1 MYRKLICMSAVWVAV
16 VSHSDVNDES
26 PHTPFYEEVT
36 IVGARETQQGVT
48 GSARVIDSEQLKR
61 FGHTDIQ
68 RIARQVPGVSVQVE
82 DGYGLRPNISIR
94 GVATERSSR
103 ITLLEDNVL
112 IAPAPYSAPSAYY
125 FPTAGRM
132 SSFEVLK
139 GPSAITQGPYTI
151 GGALNMIS
159 TPIPREAEGRIAAE
173 MGQDE
178 SVRVH
183 ATYGNTSDDG
193 FGFLIET
200 QQWSSAGYQKIDRS
214 GGETGLDVE
223 DYTLKG
229 AYRPDDSPHSLAVK
243 IQLADQTSNQSYLGL
258 TNVDFSR
265 DAKRRY
271 GLSSLDQIRTDHEQ
285 VILRYGY
292 DADAVSFS
300 ATVYNNTLARNWFKT
315 EGIDLDGSDNASV
328 FSKTSWSSVVEA
340 VNRGQAIGDW
350 STDQLA
356 GVLDG
361 TLDTAPGSIQVR
373 ANEREYFSRGI
384 QLLAVWDFNTTGAS
398 HRMEA
403 GLRYH
408 KDEEDRLQR
417 NSTYRQEG
425 GHLVLDD
432 VGLLGNAGNRI
443 QQADAIAF
451 HIYDRIEFGS
461 WTLTPGIRYEDID
474 QRRIRYEI
482 RAGRT
487 ENPASR
493 SPDNL
498 RSTRS
503 NTTRVAL
510 PGIGA
515 LYRLNEATALIAGVH
530 KGFTAPSNVEGVQE
544 EEALNYE
551 FGIRHRSDS
560 HRVEMIGFLSDYDNL
575 LGECTASS
583 GANCEIG
590 DAFNGD
596 AVTVRGVEFIAGTE
610 LAGSNV
616 PLELAYTYIDG
627 SFDTD
632 IADTAFFGDVS
643 AGDPIPYIP
652 KHQLYAMIGFV
663 RPQWAVHLSANFV
676 DKTCVRAACGVF
688 EMTDSSFTVD
698 IAGRWSVND
707 NLGLFA
713 RVENLADS
721 SDIVGLHPYGA
732 RPNKSR
738 TALVGLDLSF

>member
-1 MYRKLICMSAVWVAV
+1 MAAVWMAGA
-16 VSHSDVNDES
+16 SHSDINDENPNS
-26 PHTPFYEEVT
+26 AFYEEIT
-36 IVGARETQQGVT
+36 IVGTREAQQSVT
-48 GSARVIDSEQLKR
+48 GSAQVIDTEQLKR

-68 RIARQVPGVSVQVE
+68 RIARQIPGVSIQVE

-94 GVATERSSR
+94 GVATERSGR

-159 TPIPREAEGRIAAE
+159 TPIPAEAEGRIAAE

-178 SVRVH
+178 SIRVH
-183 ATYGNTSDDG
+183 ATYGNTSDNG
-193 FGFLIET
+193 LGFLLEA
-200 QQWSSAGYQKIDRS
+200 QRWRSAGYQNVDRS
-214 GGETGLDVE
+214 GGETGFDVE
-223 DYTLKG
+223 DYTLKM
-229 AYRPDDSPHSLAVK
+229 AYSPDDSPHSLAVK

-258 TNVDFSR
+258 TNDDFSR
-265 DAKRRY
+265 DPERRY

-285 VILRYGY
+285 VIVRYGY
-292 DADAVSFS
+292 DLDVLSFS
-300 ATVYNNTLARNWFKT
+300 ATLYNNTHARNWFKT
-315 EGIDLDGSDNASV
+315 EGIDLDGSDNAGA
-328 FSKTSWSSVVEA
+328 FTKTSWSSVVTA
-340 VNRGQAIGDW
+340 VNMGLTIGDW
-350 STDQLA
+350 TADHLA
-356 GVLDG
+356 TVLDG
-361 TLDTAPGSIQVR
+361 TLDTPPGSIQVR

-384 QLLAVWDFNTTGAS
+384 QLTAVWDFDTSGAR
-398 HRMEA
+398 HRLEA

-425 GHLVLDD
+425 GQLTLDD
-432 VGLLGNAGNRI
+432 SGVLGNAGNRI
-443 QQADAIAF
+443 QQADATAL
-451 HIYDRIEFGS
+451 HIYDRIEVGS

-474 QRRIRYEI
+474 QRRIRYET
-482 RAGRT
+482 RMGRT
-487 ENPASR
+487 DDPASR

-503 NTTRVAL
+503 NATHVVL
-510 PGIGA
+510 PGLGA
-515 LYRLNEATALIAGVH
+515 LYKLNETTALIAGVH
-530 KGFTAPSNVEGVQE
+530 KGFTAPSNAAGVRE
-544 EEALNYE
+544 EEAINYE
-551 FGIRHRSDS
+551 FGVRHQSDS
-560 HRVEMIGFLSDYDNL
+560 RRMEVIGFLSDYDNL
-575 LGECTASS
+575 LGECTASA
-583 GANCEIG
+583 GANCEVG
-590 DAFNGD
+590 DAFNGN
-596 AVTVRGVEFIAGTE
+596 AVTVRGVEIIAGTE
-610 LAGSNV
+610 LAGSNI

-627 SFDTD
+627 TFDTD

-643 AGDPIPYIP
+643 AGDTIPYIP

-663 RPQWAVHLSANFV
+663 QPQWAVHFSANFV
-676 DKTCVRAACGVF
+676 DETCVRAACGAY
-688 EMTDSSFTVD
+688 EITDSSFTLD

-707 NLGLFA
+707 KLGLFA

-738 TALVGLDLSF
+738 TAVVGLDLSF

>member
-1 MYRKLICMSAVWVAV
+1 MYRKFICLCLVQVAV
-16 VSHSDVNDES
+16 SSLGELNNDS
-26 PHTPFYEEVT
+26 PDTVFYEEIT
-36 IVGARETQQGVT
+36 IVGTREAQQGVT
-48 GSARVIDSEQLKR
+48 GSAQVIDAEQLKR

-68 RIARQVPGVSVQVE
+68 RIARQVPGVSIQVE

-94 GVATERSSR
+94 GVATERSGR

-151 GGALNMIS
+151 GGALNMVS
-159 TPIPREAEGRIAAE
+159 TQIPREVEGRVAAE
-173 MGQDE
+173 IGQDE
-178 SVRVH
+178 SIRVH
-183 ATYGNTSDDG
+183 ATYGDTSDDG
-193 FGFLIET
+193 LGFLIET
-200 QQWSSAGYQKIDRS
+200 QQWRSAGYQKIDRS
-214 GGETGLDVE
+214 GRETGLDVA
-223 DYTLKG
+223 DYTLKA
-229 AYRPDDSPHSLAVK
+229 AYSPDESPHSLAIK

-258 TNVDFSR
+258 TNVDFNR
-265 DAKRRY
+265 DAERRY
-271 GLSSLDQIRTDHEQ
+271 GLSFLDQIRTDHEQ

-292 DADAVSFS
+292 DAETLSFS
-300 ATVYNNTLARNWFKT
+300 ATAYNNTHARNWFKT

-328 FSKTSWSSVVEA
+328 FSKTSWSSVVSA
-340 VNRGQAIGDW
+340 VNGGQAIGDW
-350 STDQLA
+350 SAEQLA
-356 GVLDG
+356 SVLDG

-384 QLLAVWDFNTTGAS
+384 QLMAVWDLNTSGAS
-398 HRMEA
+398 HRVEA

-425 GHLVLDD
+425 GQLKLDD
-432 VGLLGNAGNRI
+432 IGLLGNAGNRI

-451 HIYDRIEFGS
+451 HLYDRIEVGP
-461 WTLTPGIRYEDID
+461 WTLTPGIRFEDID
-474 QRRIRYEI
+474 QRRIRYET

-493 SPDNL
+493 SPNNL

-503 NTTRVAL
+503 NKTRVVL

-515 LYRLNEATALIAGVH
+515 LYRLNQTTALIAGIH
-530 KGFTAPSNVEGVQE
+530 KGFTAPSNSEGVEE

-551 FGIRHRSDS
+551 IGVRHQSDN
-560 HRVEMIGFLSDYDNL
+560 RRIEVIGFLSDYDNL

-583 GANCEIG
+583 GSNCEVG
-590 DAFNGD
+590 DAFNGN
-596 AVTVRGVEFIAGTE
+596 AVTVRGIEFLAGTE

-616 PLELAYTYIDG
+616 PVELAYTYIDG

-632 IADTAFFGDVS
+632 IADTAFFGDVN
-643 AGDPIPYIP
+643 AGDSIPYIP
-652 KHQLYAMIGFV
+652 RHQLHAMIGFV
-663 RPQWAVHLSANFV
+663 QKHWAVHLSANFV
-676 DKTCVRAACGVF
+676 DKTCVRAACGAF
-688 EMTDSSFTVD
+688 EITDSSFTVD
-698 IAGRWSVND
+698 VAGRWSVND

-713 RVENLADS
+713 RIENVADS

-732 RPNKSR
+732 RPNRSR
-738 TALVGLDLSF
+738 TALIGLDLSF

>member
-1 MYRKLICMSAVWVAV
+1 MVTKFIFMTAISIAIVTHGDGREKNPKTL
-16 VSHSDVNDES
+16 
-26 PHTPFYEEVT
+26 FYEEVT
-36 IVGARETQQGVT
+36 IVGTREAEQGVT
-48 GSARVIDSEQLKR
+48 GSAHVIDAAQLRR
-61 FGHTDIQ
+61 FGYTDIQ
-68 RIARQVPGVSVQVE
+68 RIARQVPGVSIQVE

-94 GVATERSSR
+94 GVATERSGR

-125 FPTAGRM
+125 FPTVGRM
-132 SSFEVLK
+132 SSIEVLK

-159 TPIPREAEGRIAAE
+159 TPIPRERAGRITAE
-173 MGQDE
+173 VGQNE
-178 SVRVH
+178 SFRVH
-183 ATYGNTSDDG
+183 ATYGSTSDDG
-193 FGFLIET
+193 LGFLLET
-200 QQWSSAGYQKIDRS
+200 HQWRTAGYQKIDRS
-214 GGETGLDVE
+214 GGETGLDVR
-223 DYTLKG
+223 DYTLKA
-229 AYRPDDSPHSLAVK
+229 AYSPDDSPHSLAVK
-243 IQLADQTSNQSYLGL
+243 IQLADQTANQSYLGL
-258 TNVDFSR
+258 TNVDFGR
-265 DAKRRY
+265 YANRRY
-271 GLSSLDQIRTDHEQ
+271 GLSSLDQIHTNHKQ
-285 VILRYGY
+285 VIVRYGY
-292 DADAVSFS
+292 DVDTLSFL
-300 ATVYNNTLARNWFKT
+300 ATAYNNTYARNWFKT
-315 EGIDLDGSDNASV
+315 EGIDLDGSANASA
-328 FSKTSWSSVVEA
+328 FSKTSWSSVVAA
-340 VNRGQAIGDW
+340 VNTGQAIGDW
-350 STDQLA
+350 SADQLA
-356 GVLDG
+356 SVLDG

-373 ANEREYFSRGI
+373 ANQRDYFSRGL
-384 QLLAVWDFNTTGAS
+384 QLTAVWDFSTSGAS
-398 HRMEA
+398 HRVEA

-408 KDEEDRLQR
+408 MDEEDRLQR
-417 NSTYRQEG
+417 NDTYRQEG
-425 GHLVLDD
+425 GQLKLDD

-451 HIYDRIEFGS
+451 HIYDRIEVGS

-503 NTTRVAL
+503 NATRVVL

-530 KGFTAPSNVEGVQE
+530 KGFTAPSNAEGVQE

-551 FGIRHRSDS
+551 FGFRHRSDS
-560 HRVEMIGFLSDYDNL
+560 RRVEVIGFLSDYDNL

-583 GANCEIG
+583 GANCEVG

-610 LAGSNV
+610 LAGSSI

-632 IADTAFFGDVS
+632 IADTAFFGAVS

-663 RPQWAVHLSANFV
+663 QPKWALHLSANFV

-688 EMTDSSFTVD
+688 EITDSSFTVD
-698 IAGRWSVND
+698 VAGRWSVND
-707 NLGLFA
+707 KLGVFA

-721 SDIVGLHPYGA
+721 SDIVSLHPYGA

-738 TALVGLDLSF
+738 TALLGLDLSF